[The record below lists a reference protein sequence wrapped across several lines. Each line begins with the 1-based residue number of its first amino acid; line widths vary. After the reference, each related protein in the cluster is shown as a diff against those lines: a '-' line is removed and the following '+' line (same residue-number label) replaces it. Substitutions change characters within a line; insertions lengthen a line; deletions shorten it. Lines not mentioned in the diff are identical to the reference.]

1 MEGLEEGIL
10 DTVPWEKVIFCHN
23 FSMKVIFLHFSGMF
37 LEEENM
43 KWMRKKRKIALM
55 SGGHQ
60 GDSSGV
66 HALQQDQHFEDNG
79 SCRLR

>member
-1 MEGLEEGIL
+1 
-10 DTVPWEKVIFCHN
+10 
-23 FSMKVIFLHFSGMF
+23 MF

-43 KWMRKKRKIALM
+43 KWMKKKRKIALI

-79 SCRLR
+79 SCRLRQPIQSVGRLGFCEAGQKTHLRKC